1 MKIFS
6 GVDDDIARIIDQ
18 RSVTGHPDT
27 DAWVRNPFYSSV
39 FTGLA
44 AMPVLTNKIERIRM
58 YRAMSKYPEVE
69 WCLEEIADDF
79 LHEDEEGNYI
89 TL

>member
-1 MKIFS
+1 
-6 GVDDDIARIIDQ
+6 
-18 RSVTGHPDT
+18 
-27 DAWVRNPFYSSV
+27 
-39 FTGLA
+39 
-44 AMPVLTNKIERIRM
+44 MPVLTNKSERIRM

-89 TL
+89 TLQLPDGVEDLNDRRKEILQ